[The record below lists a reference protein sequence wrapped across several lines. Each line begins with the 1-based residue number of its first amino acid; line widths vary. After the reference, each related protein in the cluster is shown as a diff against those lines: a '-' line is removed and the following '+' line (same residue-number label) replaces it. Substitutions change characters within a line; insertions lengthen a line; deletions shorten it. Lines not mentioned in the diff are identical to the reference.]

1 MYNSQGTDM
10 KEKINKTNVAR
21 LLDKAKISYQLIP
34 YEVDENDLSATHVA
48 AQLGENIAQ
57 VFKTLILHGDKSGY
71 FVCVIPGGD
80 EVDLKKAA
88 KVSGNKKCEMI
99 PVKELLPLTG
109 YIRGG
114 CSPIGMKK
122 HFPTYIHHTVEQFDK
137 IYVSAGQRGLQI
149 RIAPADLIRQ
159 TQATMA
165 DLTLRES
172 GEMQEAND

>member
-1 MYNSQGTDM
+1 M
-10 KEKINKTNVAR
+10 KINKTNVAR
-21 LLDKAKISYQLIP
+21 LLDKAKISYQLVP
-34 YEVDENDLSATHVA
+34 YEVDENDLSAIHVA
-48 AQLGENIAQ
+48 DQLGENVEQ

-71 FVCVIPGGD
+71 FVCVIPGAD

-122 HFPTYIHHTVEQFDK
+122 HFPTYIHFSAEQFK
-137 IYVSAGQRGLQI
+137 NIYISAGQRGLQVLL
-149 RIAPADLIRQ
+149 APADLVRE
-159 TQATMA
+159 TNASFA
-165 DLTLRES
+165 DLVS
-172 GEMQEAND
+172 GD

>member
-1 MYNSQGTDM
+1 M
-10 KEKINKTNVAR
+10 AR
-21 LLDKAKISYQLIP
+21 LLDKAKVPYQLVP
-34 YEVDENDLSATHVA
+34 YEVDENDLSAIHVA
-48 AQLGENIAQ
+48 EQLGENVEQ

-71 FVCVIPGGD
+71 FVCVIPGAD

-122 HFPTYIHHTVEQFDK
+122 HFPTYIHFSAEQFDN
-137 IYVSAGQRGLQI
+137 IYISAGQRGLQVLL
-149 RIAPADLIRQ
+149 APADLVRE
-159 TQATMA
+159 TKASFA
-165 DLTLRES
+165 DLVS
-172 GEMQEAND
+172 GD

>member
-1 MYNSQGTDM
+1 M

-21 LLDKAKISYQLIP
+21 LLDKAKIGYQLIP

-48 AQLGENIAQ
+48 DQLGENIAQ
-57 VFKTLILHGDKSGY
+57 VFKTLILQGDKNGY

-88 KVSGNKKCEMI
+88 KISGNKKCEMI

-122 HFPTYIHHTVEQFDK
+122 HFPTYIHHTAQQFDK

-149 RIAPADLIRQ
+149 RLAPADLIRQ
-159 TQATMA
+159 TQAQTA
-165 DLTLRES
+165 DLTLRGN
-172 GEMQEAND
+172 GETGETEN